1 VLHSRAQ
8 SYAFLP
14 REPCVSQTTEDI
26 QLQVWKDLA
35 LSKQLLANEVIK
47 ALDLDTTV
55 SAAQLKDALNKL
67 IDRAK
72 HADSNI
78 KLARE
83 KADASINEMR
93 TELKTSEKARLQ
105 AEGAIDKATAD
116 RESAEKALSAGRES
130 NSDSLRKA
138 KDELAKKDKELKNI
152 NSALADTPEN
162 VVKKLKTLKKQ
173 KLEENNARKAAE
185 AMARTQKKEI
195 KELNEQLEE
204 RKKLLEQSGQLVEQ
218 YRELR
223 TAAEELKEKVG
234 DDTEALPIQDDKLLE
249 GIEMA
254 ATVEKD
260 DD

>member
-1 VLHSRAQ
+1 M
-8 SYAFLP
+8 
-14 REPCVSQTTEDI
+14 SQTTEDI

-72 HADSNI
+72 HADVNI
-78 KLARE
+78 KSARE
-83 KADASINEMR
+83 KADISINEIR
-93 TELKTSEKARLQ
+93 TELKASEKARLK
-105 AEGAIDKATAD
+105 AEGAIDEATKARETAE
-116 RESAEKALSAGRES
+116 RALSAGRET
-130 NSDSLRKA
+130 NSDALRKA
-138 KDELAKKDKELKNI
+138 KDELAKKERELKNI
-152 NSALADTPEN
+152 NTALADTPEN

-173 KLEENNARKAAE
+173 KMEENTARKAAE
-185 AMARTQKKEI
+185 AMARTHKKEI

-223 TAAEELKEKVG
+223 TAAEDLKEKAG
-234 DDTEALPIQDDKLLE
+234 DDAEPLPIQDDKLLE

-254 ATVEKD
+254 ATVESD

>member
-1 VLHSRAQ
+1 M
-8 SYAFLP
+8 
-14 REPCVSQTTEDI
+14 SQTTEDI

-67 IDRAK
+67 IDRAN
-72 HADSNI
+72 HADANI
-78 KLARE
+78 KSARE
-83 KADASINEMR
+83 KADASINDMR
-93 TELKTSEKARLQ
+93 TELKTSEKARMA

-116 RESAEKALSAGRES
+116 RESAEKALAAGRET
-130 NSDSLRKA
+130 NSDSVRKA
-138 KDELAKKDKELKNI
+138 KNELAKKERELKNI
-152 NSALADTPEN
+152 NTALADTPEN

-173 KLEENNARKAAE
+173 KLEENTARKAAE
-185 AMARTQKKEI
+185 AMARTQKKDI
-195 KELNEQLEE
+195 KDLNEQLEE

-223 TAAEELKEKVG
+223 TAAEALKEKVG
-234 DDTEALPIQDDKLLE
+234 DDADALPIQDDKLLE

-260 DD
+260 DA

>member
-1 VLHSRAQ
+1 M
-8 SYAFLP
+8 
-14 REPCVSQTTEDI
+14 SQATDDI

-67 IDRAK
+67 IDRAN
-72 HADSNI
+72 HADANI
-78 KLARE
+78 KSARE

-93 TELKTSEKARLQ
+93 TEFKQSEKARLK
-105 AEGAIDKATAD
+105 AEGAIDDAVAAKEA
-116 RESAEKALSAGRES
+116 AEKALAAGRET
-130 NSDSLRKA
+130 NSGSLKKA
-138 KDELAKKDKELKNI
+138 KDELAKKERELKNI
-152 NSALADTPEN
+152 NTALADTPEN

-173 KLEENNARKAAE
+173 KLEENTARKSAE

-204 RKKLLEQSGQLVEQ
+204 RKKLLEQSNQLVEH

-223 TAAEELKEKVG
+223 TAAEALHEKAG
-234 DDTEALPIQDDKLLE
+234 DDAEPLPIQDDKLLE

-254 ATVEKD
+254 ATVEED
-260 DD
+260 D

>member
-1 VLHSRAQ
+1 M
-8 SYAFLP
+8 
-14 REPCVSQTTEDI
+14 SQTTEDI

-67 IDRAK
+67 IDRAR
-72 HADSNI
+72 HADANI
-78 KLARE
+78 KTARE
-83 KADASINEMR
+83 QADASINEMR
-93 TELKTSEKARLQ
+93 TELKQSEKARIK
-105 AEGAIDKATAD
+105 AEGAIDDAIAAK
-116 RESAEKALSAGRES
+116 ESAEKAQAAGRET
-130 NSDSLRKA
+130 NSGSLKKA
-138 KDELAKKDKELKNI
+138 RDELAKKERELKNI
-152 NSALADTPEN
+152 NTALADTPEN

-173 KLEENNARKAAE
+173 KLEENTARKAAE

-204 RKKLLEQSGQLVEQ
+204 RKKLLEQSNQLVEH

-223 TAAEELKEKVG
+223 TAAESLHEKAG
-234 DDTEALPIQDDKLLE
+234 DDAEPLPIQDDKLLE

-254 ATVEKD
+254 ATVEED
-260 DD
+260 D

>member
-1 VLHSRAQ
+1 M
-8 SYAFLP
+8 
-14 REPCVSQTTEDI
+14 SQTTEDI

-67 IDRAK
+67 IDRAN
-72 HADSNI
+72 HADANI
-78 KLARE
+78 KSARE
-83 KADASINEMR
+83 KADASINDMR
-93 TELKTSEKARLQ
+93 TELKTSEKARMA

-116 RESAEKALSAGRES
+116 RESAEKALAAGRET
-130 NSDSLRKA
+130 NSDAVRKA
-138 KDELAKKDKELKNI
+138 KDELAKKERELKNI
-152 NSALADTPEN
+152 NTALADTPEN

-173 KLEENNARKAAE
+173 KLEENTARKAAE
-185 AMARTQKKEI
+185 AMARTQKKDI
-195 KELNEQLEE
+195 KDLNEQLEE
-204 RKKLLEQSGQLVEQ
+204 RKKLLEQRGQLVEQ

-223 TAAEELKEKVG
+223 TAAEALKEKVG
-234 DDTEALPIQDDKLLE
+234 DDADALPIQDDKLLE

-260 DD
+260 DA

>member
-1 VLHSRAQ
+1 M
-8 SYAFLP
+8 
-14 REPCVSQTTEDI
+14 SQTTEDI

-67 IDRAK
+67 IDRAN
-72 HADSNI
+72 HADVNI
-78 KLARE
+78 KSARE
-83 KADASINEMR
+83 KADASINEIR
-93 TELKTSEKARLQ
+93 TEFKQSEKARLK
-105 AEGAIDKATAD
+105 AEGAIDDAIAAK
-116 RESAEKALSAGRES
+116 ESAEKALAAGREM
-130 NSDSLRKA
+130 NTAALKKA
-138 KDELAKKDKELKNI
+138 KDELGRKEKELKTI

-204 RKKLLEQSGQLVEQ
+204 RKKLLEQSNQLVEQ

-223 TAAEELKEKVG
+223 TAAEALHEKVE
-234 DDTEALPIQDDKLLE
+234 DAEALPIQDDKLLE

-254 ATVEKD
+254 ATVEEED
-260 DD
+260 

>member
-1 VLHSRAQ
+1 M
-8 SYAFLP
+8 
-14 REPCVSQTTEDI
+14 SQTTEDI

-55 SAAQLKDALNKL
+55 SAAQLKDKLNKL
-67 IDRAK
+67 IDRAN
-72 HADSNI
+72 HADANI
-78 KLARE
+78 KSARE
-83 KADASINEMR
+83 KAEASINDVR
-93 TELKTSEKARLQ
+93 TEFKTSEKARLK
-105 AEGAIDKATAD
+105 AEGAIDATIAAK
-116 RESAEKALSAGRES
+116 EAAENALAAGREM
-130 NSDSLRKA
+130 NSGSLKKA

-152 NSALADTPEN
+152 NSALEDTPEN

-173 KLEENNARKAAE
+173 KLEENTARKSAE

-204 RKKLLEQSGQLVEQ
+204 RKKLLEQSNQLVEQ

-223 TAAEELKEKVG
+223 TAAEALLEKAG
-234 DDTEALPIQDDKLLE
+234 DDAEPLPIQDDKLLE

-254 ATVEKD
+254 ATVESD
-260 DD
+260 D

>member
-1 VLHSRAQ
+1 M
-8 SYAFLP
+8 
-14 REPCVSQTTEDI
+14 SQTTEDI

-67 IDRAK
+67 IDRAN
-72 HADSNI
+72 HADANI
-78 KLARE
+78 KSARE
-83 KADASINEMR
+83 KADASINDMR
-93 TELKTSEKARLQ
+93 TELKTSEKARMA

-116 RESAEKALSAGRES
+116 RESAEKALAAGRET
-130 NSDSLRKA
+130 NSDAVRKA
-138 KDELAKKDKELKNI
+138 KDELAKKERELKNI
-152 NSALADTPEN
+152 NTALADTPEN

-173 KLEENNARKAAE
+173 KLEENTARKAAE
-185 AMARTQKKEI
+185 AMARTQKKDI
-195 KELNEQLEE
+195 KDLNEQLEE

-223 TAAEELKEKVG
+223 TAAEALKEKVG
-234 DDTEALPIQDDKLLE
+234 DDADALPIQDDKLLE

-260 DD
+260 DA

>member
-1 VLHSRAQ
+1 M
-8 SYAFLP
+8 
-14 REPCVSQTTEDI
+14 SQTTEDI

-72 HADSNI
+72 HADTHI
-78 KLARE
+78 QAARE

-93 TELKTSEKARLQ
+93 TELKQSEMGRLR
-105 AEGAIDKATAD
+105 AVAAIDQTTAA
-116 RESAEKALSAGRES
+116 REAAESALAAGRES
-130 NSDSLRKA
+130 NSDTVRKA
-138 KDELAKKDKELKNI
+138 KDELAKKERELKAI
-152 NSALADTPEN
+152 NVALADTPEN
-162 VVKKLKTLKKQ
+162 VVKKLKALKKQ

-195 KELNEQLEE
+195 KDLNEQLEE

-223 TAAEELKEKVG
+223 TAAEALKEKAG
-234 DDTEALPIQDDKLLE
+234 DDAEALPIQDDKLLE

>member
-1 VLHSRAQ
+1 M
-8 SYAFLP
+8 
-14 REPCVSQTTEDI
+14 SQTLSQPSSQTEAEI

-72 HADSNI
+72 HADDNI
-78 KLARE
+78 KSARE
-83 KADASINEMR
+83 ASDVAINEFR
-93 TELKTSEKARLQ
+93 TEFKQSEKARLK
-105 AEGAIDKATAD
+105 AEAAIDEAMAGKLA
-116 RESAEKALSAGRES
+116 AEKALEAGRET
-130 NSDSLRKA
+130 NSGSLKKA
-138 KDELAKKDKELKNI
+138 KDELAKKDRELKTI

-173 KLEENNARKAAE
+173 KLEENIARKAAE

-195 KELNEQLEE
+195 KDLNEQLEE
-204 RKKLLEQSGQLVEQ
+204 RKKLLEQSNQLVEH

-223 TAAEELKEKVG
+223 TAAEALREQVG
-234 DDTEALPIQDDKLLE
+234 DDAEALPVQDDKLLE

-254 ATVEKD
+254 ATVEVED
-260 DD
+260 